1 MSSFK
6 KLIKNYRKLRTEFAV
21 LSNKCMNEVN
31 IHDFNK
37 VCGQSV
43 KSSNK
48 DMTNSMIVT
57 TEEIHKSRLRKEIV
71 DTLIQT
77 KYTRTNNGGK
87 WAPNVIIAFLHEALY
102 YIKNENNLSDSFKS
116 SFQEHIEEM
125 YGVKPNRIKSQVAL
139 FIMNFER
146 GNDKSDIRY
155 YFTEYEIL
163 TLKYH
168 NDIKKLQKAVE
179 EGKVTSRELH
189 LINNLYNI

>member
-43 KSSNK
+43 KSRNK
-48 DMTNSMIVT
+48 DMTNSMILT

-77 KYTRTNNGGK
+77 KYVKDNK
-87 WAPNVIIAFLHEALY
+87 WAQKVVIAFLHEALY
-102 YIKNENNLSDSFKS
+102 YIKNEINLSDSFKS
-116 SFQEHIEEM
+116 SFQKHIEEM

-168 NDIKKLQKAVE
+168 NDIEKLQKAVE
-179 EGKVTSRELH
+179 EGKVTNRELH
-189 LINNLYNI
+189 LIDNLYNI